1 MLTRIPSAASTAT
14 HLRRRARRG
23 TTVPL
28 PSTVVSI
35 MAPFPPNAQQRNSV
49 AQKTRQGLGFL
60 LCHGS
65 ETRYAPLIGTPLIGT
80 PLIGIIRTAEG
91 GAAYSYF
98 GRYAVPVSC
107 LIAVSGAAM
116 LSRDLRSA
124 LTPIIN
130 STSAAATMSPAATR

>member
-35 MAPFPPNAQQRNSV
+35 MAPFPANAQQRISV
-49 AQKTRQGLGFL
+49 AQTTRQGLGFI
-60 LCHGS
+60 LCQGS
-65 ETRYAPLIGTPLIGT
+65 ETRYAHIIGN

-130 STSAAATMSPAATR
+130 STSAAATMS

>member
-14 HLRRRARRG
+14 HLRRRVRRG

-49 AQKTRQGLGFL
+49 AQTTRQGLGFI

-65 ETRYAPLIGTPLIGT
+65 EARYAPLIGT

>member
-1 MLTRIPSAASTAT
+1 MQ
-14 HLRRRARRG
+14 LRRRARRG

-35 MAPFPPNAQQRNSV
+35 MAPFLRTPTKKLSGSNNTAR
-49 AQKTRQGLGFL
+49 AGLI
-60 LCHGS
+60 LCHGP
-65 ETRYAPLIGTPLIGT
+65 ETRYAPF
-80 PLIGIIRTAEG
+80 IGIIRIAEG
-91 GAAYSYF
+91 GTVYSYF

-124 LTPIIN
+124 FTPIIN

>member
-1 MLTRIPSAASTAT
+1 MQ
-14 HLRRRARRG
+14 LRRRARRG

-35 MAPFPPNAQQRNSV
+35 MAPFLRTSNKETQWLNQRGKGWVNLP
-49 AQKTRQGLGFL
+49 Q
-60 LCHGS
+60 GS
-65 ETRYAPLIGTPLIGT
+65 EARYAPF
-80 PLIGIIRTAEG
+80 IGITRTAEG
-91 GAAYSYF
+91 GAVYSYF

>member
-1 MLTRIPSAASTAT
+1 MLTRIPSSASTAT

-35 MAPFPPNAQQRNSV
+35 MATFPPNAQQRNTV
-49 AQKTRQGLGFL
+49 AQRTRQGLGFI

-65 ETRYAPLIGTPLIGT
+65 EARYA

-91 GAAYSYF
+91 GAVYSYF

-107 LIAVSGAAM
+107 LIAV
-116 LSRDLRSA
+116 
-124 LTPIIN
+124 
-130 STSAAATMSPAATR
+130 TSAAATMSPAATR

>member
-1 MLTRIPSAASTAT
+1 MLTRIPSSASTAT

-35 MAPFPPNAQQRNSV
+35 MAPFPPNANKETQWLKQ
-49 AQKTRQGLGFL
+49 
-60 LCHGS
+60 HGKGWVS
-65 ETRYAPLIGTPLIGT
+65 FYA

-91 GAAYSYF
+91 GAVYSYF